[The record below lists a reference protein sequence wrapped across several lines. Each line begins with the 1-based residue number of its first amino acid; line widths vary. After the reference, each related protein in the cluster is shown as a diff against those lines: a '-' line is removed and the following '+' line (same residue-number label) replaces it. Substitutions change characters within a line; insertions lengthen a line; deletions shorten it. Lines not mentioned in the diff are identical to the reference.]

1 MVPGAYTS
9 PMSPE
14 ERHDPQRGG
23 LNMSS
28 VMQLYV
34 IRCHPRLWS
43 LQIQS
48 AARLLHLSVPYANS
62 WALDPLLDPFQGPLA
77 MAPHLLLAP
86 RTLLSIS
93 SSPHLCLSLGLWSP
107 APSPQALLQVLPKA
121 VISSRSEIAWRV

>member
-1 MVPGAYTS
+1 MVPGACTS
-9 PMSPE
+9 PVSPE
-14 ERHDPQRGG
+14 EKHDPQRGG

-28 VMQLYV
+28 VMQLCV

-48 AARLLHLSVPYANS
+48 TTRLLHLSAPYDNS
-62 WALDPLLDPFQGPLA
+62 WALDPLLDPFQVSLA
-77 MAPHLLLAP
+77 MASHLLVTP

-93 SSPHLCLSLGLWSP
+93 NSLHLCLSPGLWSP
-107 APSPQALLQVLPKA
+107 APSPQALLQALPKA